1 MSQSIIKLL
10 YLQSKLLIL
19 HFLIMDQFLLQLP
32 NLTEAAMLSNS
43 SYNITAL
50 TFPST
55 VGNGTNVTIVVFIVD
70 FVQNVSLTENAIAV
84 HVPEPPPSGVTYT
97 FGNLRGVIPSSKCAT
112 IICTQCFYCSR
123 SYEYSLV
130 FSCVCYLYVS
140 CDLPLVWNV

>member
-1 MSQSIIKLL
+1 
-10 YLQSKLLIL
+10 
-19 HFLIMDQFLLQLP
+19 
-32 NLTEAAMLSNS
+32 MLSNS

-55 VGNGTNVTIVVFIVD
+55 VRNGTNVTIVVFIVD

-112 IICTQCFYCSR
+112 IICT
-123 SYEYSLV
+123 
-130 FSCVCYLYVS
+130 
-140 CDLPLVWNV
+140 